1 MYNVMK
7 MFNDGIERKKTL
19 FCLAEEIRCTNPKM
33 PVEIISRK
41 NGRVWCGR
49 ASNVIFDLCDRYL
62 KHCVQEIQ
70 EDEYG
75 VTIIM
80 R

>member
-19 FCLAEEIRCTNPKM
+19 FCLAEEIRCTNPKTV
-33 PVEIISRK
+33 VEIISQK
-41 NGRVWCGR
+41 TGRIWCGR
-49 ASNVIFDLCDRYL
+49 AANITFDLNDRYL
-62 KHCVQEIQ
+62 KRCVQEIQ